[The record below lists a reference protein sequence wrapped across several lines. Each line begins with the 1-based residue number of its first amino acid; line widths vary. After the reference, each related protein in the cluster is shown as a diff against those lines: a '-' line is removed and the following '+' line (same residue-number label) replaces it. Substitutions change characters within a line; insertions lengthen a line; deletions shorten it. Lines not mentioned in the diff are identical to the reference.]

1 MTNHLVMEKQTSTTF
16 EVVSN
21 AILKLK
27 KKRKID
33 KLLLFIYVL
42 QYIYIYIY
50 NVDRTK
56 AQK

>member
-1 MTNHLVMEKQTSTTF
+1 MTNHLVMEKQTSSTF

-42 QYIYIYIY
+42 QYIYIY